1 MKKNIIAMIAIAS
14 IVCMAIFAQTSEKAT
29 VEGYAQTSEK
39 APVENERL
47 VKVESLAEQ
56 GDTAAMH
63 RLIEFYDENS
73 TVYVEVEEVIEA
85 DGTEWTAEQVDSLN
99 MENKINAD
107 MTKHYSER
115 LDYWLE
121 KGIAMN
127 DPVALA
133 TKGMR
138 MYYDDE
144 ANAIVYLSKATE
156 AGNAQAA
163 LFCGSACLNQGR
175 RDDAFKYLSIAYRLG
190 EPSAGWHLAMCYS
203 GGIGTEPNREKAIE
217 VMRHA
222 ALLNYPEA
230 VSEMRRI
237 EPDNNVWQ
245 HKADSLEIDF
255 PDFPIIPDE

>member
-1 MKKNIIAMIAIAS
+1 MKKIIIAVIAIAS
-14 IVCMAIFAQTSEKAT
+14 IAVMAI
-29 VEGYAQTSEK
+29 YAQKNEK
-39 APVENERL
+39 VTGDDERL
-47 VKVESLAEQ
+47 IKLESLAEQ

-73 TVYVEVEEVIEA
+73 SVYVEVEEVIEP
-85 DGTEWTAEQVDSLN
+85 DGTEWSTAEVDSLN
-99 MENKINAD
+99 LANKNNAE
-107 MTKHYSER
+107 MTKLYSDR

-133 TKGMR
+133 TMGMR
-138 MYYDDE
+138 MYYTDE
-144 ANAIVYLSKATE
+144 ANVIVYLSKAAD

-163 LFCGSACLNQGR
+163 LFCGSGCLNQGKGEN
-175 RDDAFKYLSIAYRLG
+175 AFKYLSIAYRLG
-190 EPSAGWHLAMCYS
+190 APSAGWHLAMCYS
-203 GGIGTEPNREKAIE
+203 GGIGTKPNREKAIE

-222 ALLNYPEA
+222 AILNYPEA

>member
-1 MKKNIIAMIAIAS
+1 MKKFIIAVIAIAS
-14 IVCMAIFAQTSEKAT
+14 IAVMAI
-29 VEGYAQTSEK
+29 YAQTNENVTVDNEK
-39 APVENERL
+39 L
-47 VKVESLAEQ
+47 IKLESLAEQ

-73 TVYVEVEEVIEA
+73 SVYVEVEEVIEP
-85 DGTEWTAEQVDSLN
+85 DGTEWSAAEVDSLN
-99 MENKINAD
+99 LANKNNAE
-107 MTKHYSER
+107 MTKLYSDR
-115 LDYWLE
+115 LNYWLE
-121 KGIAMN
+121 KGLAIN

-138 MYYDDE
+138 MYYDNE
-144 ANAIVYLSKATE
+144 ADAIVYLSKAAE

-163 LFCGSACLNQGR
+163 LFCGSACLNQDRGE
-175 RDDAFKYLSIAYRLG
+175 DAFKYLSIAYRLG
-190 EPSAGWHLAMCYS
+190 APSAGWHLAMCYS
-203 GGIGTEPNREKAIE
+203 AGIGIEPNREKAIE
-217 VMRHA
+217 LMRHA

-237 EPDNNVWQ
+237 EPGNNVWQ

>member
-1 MKKNIIAMIAIAS
+1 MKKILFVGIVIAMIGVIAIGAKS
-14 IVCMAIFAQTSEKAT
+14 GK
-29 VEGYAQTSEK
+29 
-39 APVENERL
+39 NETEVDTRL
-47 VKVESLAEQ
+47 VKLEKLAEK

-73 TVYVEVEEVIEA
+73 VEYVEIEA
-85 DGTEWTAEQVDSLN
+85 ACDAYGNELDADSIN
-99 MENKINAD
+99 SENKENAEMSKD
-107 MTKHYSER
+107 YSER

-121 KGIAMN
+121 KGLATG

-138 MYYDDE
+138 LYYDDE
-144 ANAIVYLSKATE
+144 EAAIIYLSKAAD

-163 LFCGSACLNQGR
+163 LFCGSACLNQGKG
-175 RDDAFKYLSIAYRLG
+175 DEAFKYLTKAYELG
-190 EPSAGWHLAMCYS
+190 APSAGWHLAMCYS
-203 GGIGTEPNREKAIE
+203 AGIGTEADRNKAID

-222 ALLNYPEA
+222 AMMNYHEA

-237 EPDNNVWQ
+237 EPQNKVWQ
-245 HKADSLEIDF
+245 QKADSLEIDF

>member
-1 MKKNIIAMIAIAS
+1 MKNIIIAFIAIAS
-14 IVCMAIFAQTSEKAT
+14 IAVMAI
-29 VEGYAQTSEK
+29 YAQTNENVTVDNEK
-39 APVENERL
+39 L
-47 VKVESLAEQ
+47 IKLESLAEQ

-73 TVYVEVEEVIEA
+73 SVYVEVEEVIEP
-85 DGTEWTAEQVDSLN
+85 DGTEWSAAEVDSLN
-99 MENKINAD
+99 LANKNNAE
-107 MTKHYSER
+107 MTKLYSDR

-121 KGIAMN
+121 KGLAIN

-138 MYYDDE
+138 MYYDNETD
-144 ANAIVYLSKATE
+144 AIVYLSKAAE

-163 LFCGSACLNQGR
+163 LFCGSACLNQGKGE
-175 RDDAFKYLSIAYRLG
+175 DAFKYLSIAYRLG
-190 EPSAGWHLAMCYS
+190 APSAGWHLAMCYS
-203 GGIGTEPNREKAIE
+203 AGIGTEPNREKAIE

-237 EPDNNVWQ
+237 EPGNRIWQ

-255 PDFPIIPDE
+255 PDFPIIRDE

>member
-1 MKKNIIAMIAIAS
+1 MKKKSITMIAIVT
-14 IVCMAIFAQTSEKAT
+14 IVCSAICAQTKEQVAVDDEKLI
-29 VEGYAQTSEK
+29 EL
-39 APVENERL
+39 ENR
-47 VKVESLAEQ
+47 AGQ

-73 TVYVEVEEVIEA
+73 EYIIEREL
-85 DGTEWTAEQVDSLN
+85 TEAEKLHYQNLGIENATDTAEIVVNELYTAKLEMWLN
-99 MENKINAD
+99 
-107 MTKHYSER
+107 
-115 LDYWLE
+115 

-133 TKGMR
+133 TMGMR
-138 MYYDDE
+138 MYYTDE
-144 ANAIVYLSKATE
+144 ANAIVYLSKAADE
-156 AGNAQAA
+156 GNAQAA
-163 LFCGSACLNQGR
+163 LFCGSACLNQGKG
-175 RDDAFKYLSIAYRLG
+175 DEAFNYLSVAYRLG
-190 EPSAGWHLAMCYS
+190 APSASWHLAMCYS
-203 GGIGTEPNREKAIE
+203 AEIGTEPNREKAIE

-237 EPDNNVWQ
+237 EPGNKVWE

>member
-1 MKKNIIAMIAIAS
+1 MTKFIIAVIAIAS
-14 IVCMAIFAQTSEKAT
+14 IAVMAI
-29 VEGYAQTSEK
+29 YAQTNENVTVDNEK
-39 APVENERL
+39 L
-47 VKVESLAEQ
+47 IKLESLAEQ

-73 TVYVEVEEVIEA
+73 SVYVEVEEVIEP
-85 DGTEWTAEQVDSLN
+85 DGTEWSAAEVDSLN
-99 MENKINAD
+99 LANKNNAE
-107 MTKHYSER
+107 MTKLYSDR

-121 KGIAMN
+121 KGLAIN

-138 MYYDDE
+138 MYYDNETD
-144 ANAIVYLSKATE
+144 AIVYLSKAAE

-163 LFCGSACLNQGR
+163 LFCGSACLNQGKGE
-175 RDDAFKYLSIAYRLG
+175 DAFKYLSIAYRLG
-190 EPSAGWHLAMCYS
+190 APSAGWHLAMCYS
-203 GGIGTEPNREKAIE
+203 AGIGIEPNREKAIE

-237 EPDNNVWQ
+237 EPGNNVWQ
-245 HKADSLEIDF
+245 NKADSLEIDF

>member
-1 MKKNIIAMIAIAS
+1 MKKFIIAVIAIAS
-14 IVCMAIFAQTSEKAT
+14 IAGMAI
-29 VEGYAQTSEK
+29 YAQKNEDVK
-39 APVENERL
+39 VDDERL
-47 VKVESLAEQ
+47 IKLESLAAQ
-56 GDTAAMH
+56 GDTAAIH

-73 TVYVEVEEVIEA
+73 SVYVEVEGVIEP
-85 DGTEWTAEQVDSLN
+85 DGTEWSAAEVDSLN
-99 MENKINAD
+99 LANKNNAE
-107 MTKHYSER
+107 MTKLYSDR

-121 KGIAMN
+121 KGIAIN

-138 MYYDDE
+138 MYYKNE
-144 ANAIVYLSKATE
+144 AKAIVYLSKAAD

-163 LFCGSACLNQGR
+163 LFCGSACLNQGNGE
-175 RDDAFKYLSIAYRLG
+175 DAFKYLSIAYRLG
-190 EPSAGWHLAMCYS
+190 APSAGWHLAMCYS
-203 GGIGTEPNREKAIE
+203 AGIGTEPNREKAIE

-237 EPDNNVWQ
+237 DPGNKIWQ

-255 PDFPIIPDE
+255 PDFPII

>member
-1 MKKNIIAMIAIAS
+1 MKKIIIIAVIAIAS
-14 IVCMAIFAQTSEKAT
+14 IAVMAI
-29 VEGYAQTSEK
+29 YAQKNEK
-39 APVENERL
+39 VTIDDERL
-47 VKVESLAEQ
+47 INLEALAEQ

-73 TVYVEVEEVIEA
+73 SVYVEVEEVIEL
-85 DGTEWTAEQVDSLN
+85 DGTEWSAAEVDSLN
-99 MENKINAD
+99 LANKDNAE
-107 MTKHYSER
+107 MTKLYSDR

-133 TKGMR
+133 TMGMR
-138 MYYDDE
+138 MYYTDE
-144 ANAIVYLSKATE
+144 ANAIVYLSKAAD

-163 LFCGSACLNQGR
+163 LFCGSACLNQGKGE
-175 RDDAFKYLSIAYRLG
+175 DAFKYLSIAYRLG
-190 EPSAGWHLAMCYS
+190 APSAGWHLAMCYS
-203 GGIGTEPNREKAIE
+203 AGIGTEPNREKAIE

-237 EPDNNVWQ
+237 EPGNIVWQ
-245 HKADSLEIDF
+245 NKADSLEIDF
-255 PDFPIIPDE
+255 PDFPIRPD

>member
-1 MKKNIIAMIAIAS
+1 MKKIIIAVIAITS
-14 IVCMAIFAQTSEKAT
+14 IAVMAI
-29 VEGYAQTSEK
+29 YAQTNEK
-39 APVENERL
+39 VTIDDERL
-47 VKVESLAEQ
+47 IKLESLAEQ

-73 TVYVEVEEVIEA
+73 SVYVEVEEVIEP
-85 DGTEWTAEQVDSLN
+85 DGTEWSAAEVDSLN
-99 MENKINAD
+99 LANKNNAE
-107 MTKHYSER
+107 MTKLYSDR

-133 TKGMR
+133 TMGMR
-138 MYYDDE
+138 MYYTDE
-144 ANAIVYLSKATE
+144 ANAIVYLSKAAD

-163 LFCGSACLNQGR
+163 LFCGSACLNQGKG
-175 RDDAFKYLSIAYRLG
+175 DDAFKYLSIAYSLG
-190 EPSAGWHLAMCYS
+190 AQSAGWHLAICYS
-203 GGIGTEPNREKAIE
+203 AGIGTEPNREKAIE

-237 EPDNNVWQ
+237 EPGNKVWQ

-255 PDFPIIPDE
+255 PDFPIIPED

>member
-1 MKKNIIAMIAIAS
+1 MKKFIIAVIAIAS
-14 IVCMAIFAQTSEKAT
+14 IAGMAI
-29 VEGYAQTSEK
+29 YAQKNEK
-39 APVENERL
+39 VTIDDERL
-47 VKVESLAEQ
+47 IKLESLAEQ

-73 TVYVEVEEVIEA
+73 SVYVEVEEVIEP
-85 DGTEWTAEQVDSLN
+85 DGTEWTAAEVDSLN
-99 MENKINAD
+99 LENKNNAD
-107 MTKHYSER
+107 MTKLYSDR

-133 TKGMR
+133 TMGMR
-138 MYYDDE
+138 MYYTDE
-144 ANAIVYLSKATE
+144 ANAIVYLSKAAD

-163 LFCGSACLNQGR
+163 LFCGSACLNQGKG
-175 RDDAFKYLSIAYRLG
+175 DNAFKYLSIAYRLG
-190 EPSAGWHLAMCYS
+190 APSAGWHLAMCYS
-203 GGIGTEPNREKAIE
+203 AGIGTEPNREKAIE

-237 EPDNNVWQ
+237 DPGNKIWQ

-255 PDFPIIPDE
+255 PDFPIIP

>member
-1 MKKNIIAMIAIAS
+1 MKKIIIAVIAIAS
-14 IVCMAIFAQTSEKAT
+14 IVGMAI
-29 VEGYAQTSEK
+29 YAQKNEK
-39 APVENERL
+39 VTIDDERL
-47 VKVESLAEQ
+47 LKLESLAEQ

-73 TVYVEVEEVIEA
+73 SVYVEVEEVIEP
-85 DGTEWTAEQVDSLN
+85 DGTEWSAAEVDSLN
-99 MENKINAD
+99 LANRNNAE
-107 MTKHYSER
+107 MTKLYSDR

-127 DPVALA
+127 DPVALI

-138 MYYDDE
+138 MYYEDE
-144 ANAIVYLSKATE
+144 ANAIVCLSKAAD

-163 LFCGSACLNQGR
+163 LFCGSACLNQGKGEE
-175 RDDAFKYLSIAYRLG
+175 AFKYLSIAYRLG
-190 EPSAGWHLAMCYS
+190 AASAGWHLAMCYS
-203 GGIGTEPNREKAIE
+203 AGIGTEPNREKAIE

-237 EPDNNVWQ
+237 EPCNKVWQ
-245 HKADSLEIDF
+245 HKADSLKLIS
-255 PDFPIIPDE
+255 PISQ

>member
-1 MKKNIIAMIAIAS
+1 MKKIIIAVIITITSIA
-14 IVCMAIFAQTSEKAT
+14 VMAI
-29 VEGYAQTSEK
+29 YAQKGEIVT
-39 APVENERL
+39 VDDERL
-47 VKVESLAEQ
+47 INLESLAEQ

-73 TVYVEVEEVIEA
+73 SVYVEVEEVIEP
-85 DGTEWTAEQVDSLN
+85 DGTEWSAAEVDSLN
-99 MENKINAD
+99 LANKNNAE
-107 MTKHYSER
+107 MTKLYSAR

-133 TKGMR
+133 TMGMR
-138 MYYDDE
+138 MYYTDE
-144 ANAIVYLSKATE
+144 ANAIVYLSKAAD
-156 AGNAQAA
+156 AGNTQAA
-163 LFCGSACLNQGR
+163 LFCGSACLNQGKG
-175 RDDAFKYLSIAYRLG
+175 DDAFKYLSIAYRLG
-190 EPSAGWHLAMCYS
+190 APSAGWHLAMCYS
-203 GGIGTEPNREKAIE
+203 AGIGTEPNREKAVE

-237 EPDNNVWQ
+237 EPGNKGWQ

>member
-1 MKKNIIAMIAIAS
+1 MKKIIIAVIAIAS
-14 IVCMAIFAQTSEKAT
+14 IVSMAIYAQKSEKIT
-29 VEGYAQTSEK
+29 VED
-39 APVENERL
+39 ERL
-47 VKVESLAEQ
+47 IKLESLAER

-73 TVYVEVEEVIEA
+73 SVYVEVEEVIEP
-85 DGTEWTAEQVDSLN
+85 DGTEWTAAEVDSLN
-99 MENKINAD
+99 LENKNNAD
-107 MTKHYSER
+107 MTKLYSER

-121 KGIAMN
+121 KGIAIN

-138 MYYDDE
+138 MYYEDE
-144 ANAIVYLSKATE
+144 PNAIVYLSKAAD

-163 LFCGSACLNQGR
+163 LLCGSACLNQGKGE
-175 RDDAFKYLSIAYRLG
+175 DAFKYLSIAYRFG
-190 EPSAGWHLAMCYS
+190 VPSAGWHLAICYS
-203 GGIGTEPNREKAIE
+203 TGIGTESDRVKAIE

-237 EPDNNVWQ
+237 EPSNKVWQ

-255 PDFPIIPDE
+255 PDFPIIPD

>member
-1 MKKNIIAMIAIAS
+1 MKKFIIAVIAIAS
-14 IVCMAIFAQTSEKAT
+14 IAVMAI
-29 VEGYAQTSEK
+29 YAQTNENVTVDNEK
-39 APVENERL
+39 L
-47 VKVESLAEQ
+47 IKLESLAEQ

-73 TVYVEVEEVIEA
+73 SVYVEVEEVIEP
-85 DGTEWTAEQVDSLN
+85 DGTEWSAAEVDSLN
-99 MENKINAD
+99 LANKNNAE
-107 MTKHYSER
+107 MTKLYSDR

-138 MYYDDE
+138 MYFGDE
-144 ANAIVYLSKATE
+144 ANAIVYLSKAAET
-156 AGNAQAA
+156 GNAQAA
-163 LFCGSACLNQGR
+163 LFCGSACLNQGKGE
-175 RDDAFKYLSIAYRLG
+175 DAFKYLSIAYRLG
-190 EPSAGWHLAMCYS
+190 APSAGWHLAMCYS
-203 GGIGTEPNREKAIE
+203 AGIGIEPNREKAIE

-237 EPDNNVWQ
+237 EPGNNVWQ
-245 HKADSLEIDF
+245 YKADSLEIDF
-255 PDFPIIPDE
+255 PDFPIIP

>member
-1 MKKNIIAMIAIAS
+1 MKKIIIVVIAIAS
-14 IVCMAIFAQTSEKAT
+14 IAGMAI
-29 VEGYAQTSEK
+29 YAQKNEK
-39 APVENERL
+39 VTIDDERL
-47 VKVESLAEQ
+47 IKLESLAEQ
-56 GDTAAMH
+56 GDTAAIH

-73 TVYVEVEEVIEA
+73 SVYVEVEEVIEP
-85 DGTEWTAEQVDSLN
+85 DGTEWTAAKVDSLN
-99 MENKINAD
+99 LENKNNAD
-107 MTKHYSER
+107 MTKLYSDR

-133 TKGMR
+133 TMGMR
-138 MYYDDE
+138 MYYTDE
-144 ANAIVYLSKATE
+144 ANAIVYLSKAAD

-163 LFCGSACLNQGR
+163 LFCGSACLNQGKG
-175 RDDAFKYLSIAYRLG
+175 DNAFKYLSIAYRLG
-190 EPSAGWHLAMCYS
+190 APSAGWHLAMCYS
-203 GGIGTEPNREKAIE
+203 AGIGTEPNREKAIE

-237 EPDNNVWQ
+237 EPGNRIWQ

>member
-1 MKKNIIAMIAIAS
+1 MKKIIIAVIAIAS
-14 IVCMAIFAQTSEKAT
+14 IAGMAI
-29 VEGYAQTSEK
+29 YAQKNEK
-39 APVENERL
+39 VTIDDERL
-47 VKVESLAEQ
+47 IKLESLAEQ

-73 TVYVEVEEVIEA
+73 SVYVELEEVI
-85 DGTEWTAEQVDSLN
+85 DPNGTEWSAAEVDSLN
-99 MENKINAD
+99 LANKNNAE
-107 MTKHYSER
+107 MTKLYSDR

-121 KGIAMN
+121 KGLAIN

-138 MYYDDE
+138 MYYDNETD
-144 ANAIVYLSKATE
+144 AIVYLSKAAE

-163 LFCGSACLNQGR
+163 LFCGSACLNQGKGE
-175 RDDAFKYLSIAYRLG
+175 DAFKYLSIAYRLG
-190 EPSAGWHLAMCYS
+190 APSAGWHLAMCYS
-203 GGIGTEPNREKAIE
+203 AGIGIEPNREKAIE

-237 EPDNNVWQ
+237 EPGNNVWQ
-245 HKADSLEIDF
+245 YKADSLEIDF
-255 PDFPIIPDE
+255 PDFPIIP

>member
-1 MKKNIIAMIAIAS
+1 MKKIIIVVIAIAS
-14 IVCMAIFAQTSEKAT
+14 IAGMAI
-29 VEGYAQTSEK
+29 YAQKNEK
-39 APVENERL
+39 VTIDDERL
-47 VKVESLAEQ
+47 IKLESLAEQ
-56 GDTAAMH
+56 GDTAAIH

-73 TVYVEVEEVIEA
+73 SVYVEVEEVIEP
-85 DGTEWTAEQVDSLN
+85 DGTEWTAAEVDSLN
-99 MENKINAD
+99 LENKNNAD
-107 MTKHYSER
+107 MTKLYSDR

-133 TKGMR
+133 TMGMR
-138 MYYDDE
+138 MYYTDE
-144 ANAIVYLSKATE
+144 ANAIVYLSKAAD

-163 LFCGSACLNQGR
+163 LFCGSACLNQGKG
-175 RDDAFKYLSIAYRLG
+175 DNAFKYLSIAYRLG
-190 EPSAGWHLAMCYS
+190 APSAGWHLAMCYS
-203 GGIGTEPNREKAIE
+203 AGIGTEPNREKAIE

-237 EPDNNVWQ
+237 EPGNRIWQ